1 MARYSVLLTTGT
13 TGTIKTEQWLKE
25 GMEVTI
31 SLHDENGNAAQ
42 ETGIIAEILDEDV
55 LS

>member
-1 MARYSVLLTTGT
+1 MTRYSILLATGT
-13 TGTIKTEQWLKE
+13 TGTIQTEHRLKE

-31 SLHDENGNAAQ
+31 SLHDENGNVAQ
-42 ETGIIAEILDEDV
+42 ETGLIAEILDEDV